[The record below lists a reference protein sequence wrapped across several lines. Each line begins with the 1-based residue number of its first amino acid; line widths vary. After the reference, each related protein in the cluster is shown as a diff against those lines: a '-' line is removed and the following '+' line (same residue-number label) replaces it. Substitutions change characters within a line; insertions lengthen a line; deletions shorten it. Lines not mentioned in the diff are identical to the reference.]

1 MKQYLKKD
9 EKYMPERDDFTMK
22 VKNTLAKRVGYRCSN
37 PMCRKL
43 TIGPKKGDDGAM
55 MDGIAAHITAA
66 AQGGPRYCPILTAEE
81 RSSIDNGIW
90 LCSKCSIL
98 IDRDVKEYTVDVL
111 KQWKAQAEKY
121 ASDELIGLKTGNDA
135 TSTKIFVKKWVKLP
149 ELKDFSG
156 LDIMFIQNGG
166 IFEKGCRWFYYIN
179 SVKEWQR
186 PYLEAI
192 REEIISKGIKW
203 TGKEMQE
210 NPKGIPVFNN
220 GKLGLFT
227 WRAWGDLLAAT
238 WAESEDVDYSYI
250 DFCM

>member
-1 MKQYLKKD
+1 M
-9 EKYMPERDDFTMK
+9 
-22 VKNTLAKRVGYRCSN
+22 
-37 PMCRKL
+37 
-43 TIGPKKGDDGAM
+43 
-55 MDGIAAHITAA
+55 
-66 AQGGPRYCPILTAEE
+66 
-81 RSSIDNGIW
+81 
-90 LCSKCSIL
+90 
-98 IDRDVKEYTVDVL
+98 L

-149 ELKDFSG
+149 ELEDFSG
-156 LDIMFIQNGG
+156 LDIMFIQSGG

-179 SVKEWQR
+179 SVEEWQR

-192 REEIISKGIKW
+192 REEIISKAIKW

-227 WRAWGDLLAAT
+227 WRAWGDLLAAI
-238 WAESEDVDYSYI
+238 WAESEDIDYSYI
-250 DFCM
+250 DFYM